1 MAKNKVDL
9 NQGSRDPDAR
19 RGDDMVYQVVKIT
32 SDGSGEI
39 VDEEEVGNYYYSKE
53 EANKIADQLNKKLKA
68 GGMEE
73 NLKLKATKKLKA
85 GGMEE
90 NLKKLKSI
98 IRECIMEILKEH
110 HIESET
116 KKVDGTVNFNGDDY
130 DYSAEVNYN
139 VEVGTERHGED
150 YAIVDEDSIE
160 VEVLSI
166 DPEPLDAA
174 DEEAISDMIEDDVR
188 SKV

>member
-1 MAKNKVDL
+1 M
-9 NQGSRDPDAR
+9 R
-19 RGDDMVYQVVKIT
+19 
-32 SDGSGEI
+32 
-39 VDEEEVGNYYYSKE
+39 
-53 EANKIADQLNKKLKA
+53 KK
-68 GGMEE
+68 
-73 NLKLKATKKLKA
+73 
-85 GGMEE
+85 E

-116 KKVDGTVNFNGDDY
+116 KEVEGTVNFNGDDY
-130 DYSAEVNYN
+130 DYKAKVDYN

-150 YAIVDEDSIE
+150 SAIVDEESIE

-166 DPEPLDAA
+166 DPEPLDLA
-174 DEEAISDMIEDDVR
+174 DEEAIGDMIEDDVR

>member
-1 MAKNKVDL
+1 MRDQDYIEIKKRRKVAFRNKDFA
-9 NQGSRDPDAR
+9 QTA
-19 RGDDMVYQVVKIT
+19 YY
-32 SDGSGEI
+32 
-39 VDEEEVGNYYYSKE
+39 DEL
-53 EANKIADQLNKKLKA
+53 LNKDISAAVSWERFKGSWAFEQWMNSEK
-68 GGMEE
+68 
-73 NLKLKATKKLKA
+73 TKKAILALESDYKRNSF
-85 GGMEE
+85 MWE
-90 NLKKLKSI
+90 LKSM
-98 IRECIMEILKEH
+98 IRECIMETLKEH

-166 DPEPLDAA
+166 DPEPLDLA
-174 DEEAISDMIEDDVR
+174 DEEAIGDMIEDDVR

>member
-1 MAKNKVDL
+1 M
-9 NQGSRDPDAR
+9 R
-19 RGDDMVYQVVKIT
+19 
-32 SDGSGEI
+32 
-39 VDEEEVGNYYYSKE
+39 
-53 EANKIADQLNKKLKA
+53 KK
-68 GGMEE
+68 
-73 NLKLKATKKLKA
+73 
-85 GGMEE
+85 E

-166 DPEPLDAA
+166 DPEPLDLA
-174 DEEAISDMIEDDVR
+174 DEEAIGDMIEDDVR